1 MYSNSFKD
9 REFLYQQFMVLKKSP
24 RQIADMCGVS
34 RNLIMIWL
42 AHYRF
47 LDKFWKNFYFS
58 IWQKSEYFL
67 NMYDTCFDLK
77 SQEKI
82 VWMHPCHLRYKF
94 VTKNFAKTLDKLS
107 NVWLDIY
114 R

>member
-47 LDKFWKNFYFS
+47 LDKF
-58 IWQKSEYFL
+58 
-67 NMYDTCFDLK
+67 
-77 SQEKI
+77 
-82 VWMHPCHLRYKF
+82 
-94 VTKNFAKTLDKLS
+94 
-107 NVWLDIY
+107 
-114 R
+114 